1 MFGEQPVDVFET
13 RPPAPPP
20 RRRSR
25 LWTCLVLVGLVL
37 VVAVSAGLGAGGGYL
52 LARREFAAQVQTAPV
67 PASLPQTISVKQDSA
82 VVDAVRKVKPAVVT
96 VVNTLQPQTVAPQ
109 GFLPFGFGPML
120 RQQDAKASGSGVII
134 DANGH
139 IVTNFHVVDK
149 ASRLE
154 IVFADGTKALTP
166 AILVGSD
173 PYNDLAVLQIT
184 PPVPA
189 YAELGDS
196 TTLQEGETVVAIGSP
211 LGEFRGS
218 VTVGVVSAVNR
229 TLDVNQNYSLEGLI
243 QTDAAINHGNSGG
256 PLVNLAGQIVGINT
270 AIVRADP
277 TTSRMSVT
285 SGDVAEGLSFAIPS
299 ATVRDVALQ
308 LITNGKVEHPY
319 LGVRYQDITPALAA
333 AYALPV
339 PYGLFVQDVERGSP
353 AAQAGIQRGDIVS
366 DIDSTPLD
374 ENHPL
379 VNVLMRRKVGEQVT
393 VTIYRNGQKQT
404 LTVKLAG
411 R

>member
-1 MFGEQPVDVFET
+1 M
-13 RPPAPPP
+13 
-20 RRRSR
+20 
-25 LWTCLVLVGLVL
+25 LV
-37 VVAVSAGLGAGGGYL
+37 AMSAGLGAGGGYL
-52 LARREFAAQVQTAPV
+52 LARRELAAQAQVAPA
-67 PASLPQTISVKQDSA
+67 PLSQTISVKQDSA

-96 VVNTLQPQTVAPQ
+96 VVNTLQPQAVVPQ

-120 RQQDAKASGSGVII
+120 RQQEAKASGSGVII
-134 DANGH
+134 DADGH

-154 IVFADGTKALTP
+154 IVFADGTKASTP

-173 PYNDLAVLQIT
+173 PYNDLAVLKISL
-184 PPVPA
+184 PVPA
-189 YAELGDS
+189 YADLGDS

-256 PLVNLAGQIVGINT
+256 PLVNLAGQVVGINT

-277 TTSRMSVT
+277 TSNRLSVNT
-285 SGDVAEGLSFAIPS
+285 GEVAEGLGFSIPS
-299 ATVRDVALQ
+299 ATVRDVVSQ

-319 LGVRYQDITPALAA
+319 LGVRYQEITPALAA
-333 AYALPV
+333 TYALPV

-353 AAQAGIQRGDIVS
+353 AALAGIQRGDIVS

-374 ENHPL
+374 ENHSL
-379 VNVLMRRKVGEQVT
+379 VNVLMRRKIGEQVAVT
-393 VTIYRNGQKQT
+393 VYRNGQKQT
-404 LTVKLAG
+404 ITVKLAG

>member
-1 MFGEQPVDVFET
+1 MDLFEAT
-13 RPPAPPP
+13 PPAPPP
-20 RRRSR
+20 PSPRPRSR
-25 LWTCLVLVGLVL
+25 LWTCLGLLGLVL
-37 VVAVSAGLGAGGGYL
+37 LVAMSAGLGAGGGYL
-52 LARREFAAQVQTAPV
+52 LARRELAAQAQVAPA
-67 PASLPQTISVKQDSA
+67 PLSQTISVKQDSA

-96 VVNTLQPQTVAPQ
+96 VVNTLQPQAVVPQ

-120 RQQDAKASGSGVII
+120 RQQEAKASGSGVII
-134 DANGH
+134 DADGH

-154 IVFADGTKALTP
+154 IVFADGTKASTP

-173 PYNDLAVLQIT
+173 PYNDLAVLKISL
-184 PPVPA
+184 PVPA
-189 YAELGDS
+189 YADLGDS

-256 PLVNLAGQIVGINT
+256 PLVNLAGQVVGINT

-277 TTSRMSVT
+277 TSNRLSVNT
-285 SGDVAEGLSFAIPS
+285 GEVAEGLGFSIPS
-299 ATVRDVALQ
+299 ATVRDVVSQ

-319 LGVRYQDITPALAA
+319 LGVRYQEITPALAA
-333 AYALPV
+333 TYALPV

-353 AAQAGIQRGDIVS
+353 AALAGIQRGDIVS

-374 ENHPL
+374 ENHSL
-379 VNVLMRRKVGEQVT
+379 VNVLMRRKIGEQVAVT
-393 VTIYRNGQKQT
+393 VYRNGQKQT
-404 LTVKLAG
+404 ITVKLAG